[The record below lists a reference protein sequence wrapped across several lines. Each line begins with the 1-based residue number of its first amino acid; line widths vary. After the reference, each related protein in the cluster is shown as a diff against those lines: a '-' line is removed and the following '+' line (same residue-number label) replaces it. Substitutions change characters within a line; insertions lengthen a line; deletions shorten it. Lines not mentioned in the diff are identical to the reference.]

1 MSPDRRGQLLILL
14 AALLWSTGGMCV
26 KLLGDL
32 GPWAVSG
39 GRSALA
45 CLIFLALLRGEVFPR
60 REQRR
65 WVMAGAGI
73 YAFVVTS
80 YVVANLLTTA
90 ANTIILQY
98 TAPLWIALAGWT
110 FIGVRPTARELV
122 SLTIGGTGVVLCLA
136 PSLTLSVSSGSP
148 SRAMLGDALALG
160 SGVGFAA
167 LTIVLRKLSRSE
179 HGNLTV
185 ELARAPLQCM
195 FWGNLLAA
203 LIGAPALIGAGGA
216 APALSWLIL
225 VYLGLFQLGS
235 GYWCFQRGLR
245 TTRALTASLLN
256 LIEPV
261 LNPLWVALAV
271 GEIPHAGTLF
281 GGAAVLAA
289 VVTLLL
295 APRRGN
301 RTPGR

>member
-1 MSPDRRGQLLILL
+1 
-14 AALLWSTGGMCV
+14 MCV
-26 KLLGDL
+26 KLLGDM
-32 GPWAVSG
+32 GPWALSG

-45 CLIFLALLRGEVFPR
+45 ALIFLALLRGQVFPT

-65 WVMAGAGI
+65 WVVAGAGV

-80 YVVANLLTTA
+80 YVLANLLTTA

-110 FIGVRPTARELV
+110 LIGARPSARELV
-122 SLTIGGTGVVLCLA
+122 ALTIGGGGVVLCLA
-136 PSLTLSVSSGSP
+136 PSLTFSVASCTP
-148 SRAMLGDALALG
+148 SRAMLGDAVALG

-167 LTIVLRKLSRSE
+167 LTICLRRLSRSE
-179 HGNLTV
+179 HGNRP
-185 ELARAPLQCM
+185 EEIARAPLQCV
-195 FWGNLLAA
+195 FWGNLIAA
-203 LIGAPALIGAGGA
+203 LIGAPALIAGGGA
-216 APALSWLIL
+216 VPALSWLIL
-225 VYLGLFQLGS
+225 LYLGLFQLGS

-271 GEIPHAGTLF
+271 GEIPHVGTLF
-281 GGAAVLAA
+281 GGSAVLAA

-301 RTPGR
+301 RTSRG